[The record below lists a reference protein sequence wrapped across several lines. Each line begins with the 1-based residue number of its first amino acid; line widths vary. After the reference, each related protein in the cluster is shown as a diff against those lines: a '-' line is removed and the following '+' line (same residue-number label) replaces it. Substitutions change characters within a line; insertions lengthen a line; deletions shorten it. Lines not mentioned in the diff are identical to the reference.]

1 MRSLD
6 VDGRANVLKKVGN
19 LTTWMPADLAHFVRS
34 LDTDGRANALKK
46 VGNLTTSP
54 NLQQME
60 QS

>member
-1 MRSLD
+1 
-6 VDGRANVLKKVGN
+6 
-19 LTTWMPADLAHFVRS
+19 MPADLAHFVRS